1 MAGNQ
6 HDDNDGAPGDG
17 WEIEDDLDKVET
29 RKDVPPGRW
38 LARVSGMEKKPTK
51 DKTKD
56 YFNLAFEILDCEKP
70 EEESVIGG
78 KVWDIFNVNQAALWK
93 LKALI
98 SACGFDATGSRVPN
112 LIGCEVVL
120 DTFEDDYNGNKSI
133 KTKRY
138 KDPVKEGW
146 TGLHEKRDASGSES
160 STDKAAGKDAAK
172 DAKPAQLKTGGALAG
187 KKLASNVKP
196 TGGTKKDDD
205 EVEV

>member
-6 HDDNDGAPGDG
+6 HDDNDAPGDG

-70 EEESVIGG
+70 EDEAVIGG

-160 STDKAAGKDAAK
+160 STDKASGKDAGK
-172 DAKPAQLKTGGALAG
+172 DAKPAQPKTSGALAG

-196 TGGTKKDDD
+196 TGGTTKKDDD